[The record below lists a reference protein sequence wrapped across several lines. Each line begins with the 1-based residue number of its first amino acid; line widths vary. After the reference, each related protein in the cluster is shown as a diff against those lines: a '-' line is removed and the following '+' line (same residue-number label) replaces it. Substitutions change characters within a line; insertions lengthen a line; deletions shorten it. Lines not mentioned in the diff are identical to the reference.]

1 MTIGCWAKAAPASMT
16 LVAAIAI
23 IAKRNLLRMFPPNLL
38 DCPLSRPAIRL
49 VSSLFCSH
57 FRPSFKL
64 TLPRLD
70 KRPPRAHLVAP
81 PPYPP
86 PHAGEGREGG
96 PRASLLRPPYR
107 VFSADASLAA
117 VLRIHARKAATFG
130 RS

>member
-1 MTIGCWAKAAPASMT
+1 MTIGCWAKALPASMT

-38 DCPLSRPAIRL
+38 DCSLSRPVIRL

-70 KRPPRAHLVAP
+70 KRHPRAPCRNLRLRGDCGRLCP
-81 PPYPP
+81 PSCGEQAVLEEQFWKKR
-86 PHAGEGREGG
+86 AGETPAVRSPLSRGL
-96 PRASLLRPPYR
+96 PLRHP
-107 VFSADASLAA
+107 
-117 VLRIHARKAATFG
+117 
-130 RS
+130 